1 MAFFRKKKT
10 TTNIPELQEY
20 YASQKSQSTGLAW
33 LLALGSLVVTALII
47 VALFLG
53 GRWTYRKIANRHKS
67 TVAVTGTVSNDT
79 KTESTTNNKPTATP
93 STTPDA
99 AAPAA
104 TTQTPAPTAATPQ
117 GVATTQT
124 PAQNSAATSATTS
137 TNAAVP
143 NTGPGDTI
151 QFFTVVF
158 VLAYFAHRSYL
169 LHKSNAK

>member
-67 TVAVTGTVSNDT
+67 TVAVTGTVSNDS
-79 KTESTTNNKPTATP
+79 KTESTTNNVPTPTP
-93 STTPDA
+93 STAPETTPPA
-99 AAPAA
+99 ATAPTPTLAPAA
-104 TTQTPAPTAATPQ
+104 PQ

-124 PAQNSAATSATTS
+124 PAQNSAATSATTKS
-137 TNAAVP
+137 SVVP

-151 QFFTVVF
+151 QIFVV
-158 VLAYFAHRSYL
+158 VVVIAYFAHRSYL
-169 LHKSNAK
+169 LHKTNLK